1 MCGGAARNIVSG
13 TMKLDSKYF
22 DSIRVKRGSAGPRR
36 QEAPACQWQGC
47 AEPAPHRAPMGRGRE
62 GQYFQFCVTHV
73 QQYNK
78 TYNYFD
84 GMSDS
89 EVEAYQKS
97 AATGHRPTWT
107 VGANSMAH
115 GRETDPHHH
124 RFSEGSGKPRRAGDP
139 FGLFGDGEA
148 KPGVKRPDNPALGN
162 MARKSLRALNLDDHA
177 SKPEIKT
184 RFKQL
189 VKRHHPDANGGD
201 RSSEDRLREI
211 IVAYNYLK
219 QAGLC

>member
-1 MCGGAARNIVSG
+1 
-13 TMKLDSKYF
+13 MKLDSKYF
-22 DSIRVKRGSAGPRR
+22 DSIRVKRGSGASKRPESPG
-36 QEAPACQWQGC
+36 CQWQGC
-47 AEPAPHRAPMGRGRE
+47 SEPGLHRAPQGRGRE
-62 GQYFQFCVTHV
+62 GRYFQFCVAHV

-97 AATGHRPTWT
+97 ATTGHRPTWT
-107 VGANSMAH
+107 VGANSWAH

-124 RFSEGSGKPRRAGDP
+124 RFAEGPARPHKPIDP
-139 FGLFGDGEA
+139 FGLFGDGDA
-148 KPGVKRPDNPALGN
+148 RPGSGKRPDNPSLGN
-162 MARKSLRALNLDDHA
+162 MARKSLRALNLDDYA
-177 SKPEIKT
+177 TKPEIKS
-184 RFKQL
+184 RFKEL